1 MAFLAVSGVRVC
13 NDQSPTIPNSSNL
26 TVQCRGVLLS
36 VLVKQ
41 GLPAA
46 ALRTATAWWSL
57 SAFRESGR
65 GIALLQGGRAREI
78 MRPSE
83 DGGELSW
90 WWKSRR
96 FSSRGSIF
104 HDFIRLAQGLA
115 MYVISPSPCHPLR
128 LPTICWFGD
137 LVKSYHRRGRGMVVE
152 SY

>member
-1 MAFLAVSGVRVC
+1 MLDSLFELRRDSRVPTRKTSNATFLVAALCIVIYQAKWSAALVMAFLAVSGVRVW

-78 MRPSE
+78 MTESARPKM
-83 DGGELSW
+83 GES
-90 WWKSRR
+90 
-96 FSSRGSIF
+96 
-104 HDFIRLAQGLA
+104 
-115 MYVISPSPCHPLR
+115 
-128 LPTICWFGD
+128 
-137 LVKSYHRRGRGMVVE
+137 
-152 SY
+152 